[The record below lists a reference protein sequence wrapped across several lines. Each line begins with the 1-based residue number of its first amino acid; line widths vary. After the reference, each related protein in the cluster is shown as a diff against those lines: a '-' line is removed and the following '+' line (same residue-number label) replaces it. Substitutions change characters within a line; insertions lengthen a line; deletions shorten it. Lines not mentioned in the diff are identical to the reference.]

1 MKRIAPILLM
11 ALKELERVL
20 QGSLSGK
27 QVDNIVSKISAFA
40 IYSAIAGTA
49 SVFSGI
55 GSVVAIL
62 TQTGL
67 VWSLY
72 VMINKELGISMKEE
86 TVKFIASAMLTNLVC
101 NAGTYLVTCIAAW
114 ILSMFP
120 IFAPAT
126 FVIGAVLGYVLIYI
140 SAVVYIKL
148 LTEVMKT
155 SGTYQLGQNDAT
167 KQMVKNVVEST
178 NVKEIIKEA
187 REEFKKAEERGDLK
201 NPKCPYCGEPI
212 DMEQKFCTN
221 CGGKL
226 K

>member
-1 MKRIAPILLM
+1 MKQIAPILLL
-11 ALKELERVL
+11 ALKELERAL
-20 QGSLSGK
+20 KGSLSGR
-27 QVDNIVSKISAFA
+27 QIDNIVSKISSFA

-49 SVFSGI
+49 SAFTGI
-55 GSVVAIL
+55 GSIIAIL

-67 VWSLY
+67 VWGLY

-101 NAGTYLVTCIAAW
+101 NAGAYLVTCIAAW
-114 ILSMFP
+114 ILSLFP

-148 LTEVMKT
+148 LTEVMNT
-155 SGTYQLGQNDAT
+155 TGTYQLGQNDDT
-167 KQMVKNVVEST
+167 KSKIKNVVDST

-187 REEFKKAEERGDLK
+187 REEFRKAEKRGDLQ
-201 NPKCPYCGEPI
+201 NPKCPYCGEPVTLT
-212 DMEQKFCTN
+212 QKFCTR
-221 CGGKL
+221 CGHKL